1 MAVSQDNNASA
12 CYYVSDSIGYS
23 GSRVTFALGVPY
35 TANYFLWARVKADDW
50 THNSFF
56 VAVDG
61 NPSFVYEIQDGSWAW
76 HWDPVHVVDQPPYV
90 FSLTAGAHSLVFE
103 TREANTRLDA
113 LYLVNRADVTPYAI
127 TPCGALS
134 DGDVNPDPVTDAMR

>member
-1 MAVSQDNNASA
+1 MAVGQDNNASA

-23 GSRVTFALGVPY
+23 GSRVTFALSVPY
-35 TANYFLWARVKADDW
+35 TTNYFLWARVKADDW

-56 VAVDG
+56 VAIDSG
-61 NPSFVYEIQDGSWAW
+61 PNFVYEIQDGSWAW

-90 FSLTAGAHSLVFE
+90 FSLTTGAHTLVFE

-134 DGDVNPDPVTDAMR
+134 DGDVNPDPVAHAMR